1 MSISLFSSSWATLAL
16 EAADSVRLRR
26 HVSHHRWT

>member
-1 MSISLFSSSWATLAL
+1 MYFYLFFSSWATLAL

-26 HVSHHRWT
+26 HESHHRWT